1 MENNTNGTNPYMNS
15 DNNLQNNI
23 SSSAPSSQ
31 SNSAYTHY
39 YSNLNQPPSFPNS
52 FSGLSNMQNNK
63 SSKNPFIFGCL
74 FVFIVV
80 ILIGILC
87 FGCFF
92 MTSLLG
98 SVSTQ
103 NAGVIQSSIYSDI
116 QIQEVPYKSN
126 QQTSNKI
133 VVINIVGAID
143 YVGPTG
149 DAFSTGTVND
159 KIILAQIEQA
169 KNDQNV
175 KGVIFRFDSPGGVAN
190 VAKPVCDA
198 MKELSK
204 SKLTYSFINGMGASL
219 AYWLP
224 NCSQKIFA
232 SPASIIGN
240 IGVRYSVTDFSQALE
255 NLGIRVVDITNTEGV
270 HKTQSGALES
280 GSDEYKK
287 YQKILDE
294 AYQEFLNAVYEGR
307 KNNPKVTSKDYVRK
321 YADGSIFSTKEA
333 LEIGFI
339 DEIAYSVDDVAQKLA
354 SSKQINNYSIIYYD
368 VIGNPWSIFFS
379 QIQSLLP
386 FLNGSRT
393 AVPSSREVVILM

>member
-1 MENNTNGTNPYMNS
+1 MENNSNGMNTNNR
-15 DNNLQNNI
+15 NNEQNNI
-23 SSSAPSSQ
+23 IASQSSSQ
-31 SNSAYTHY
+31 SAYTQY
-39 YSNLNQPPSFPNS
+39 YPDLNRQTPFPNN
-52 FSGLSNMQNNK
+52 FSSWNNMQNNK
-63 SSKNPFIFGCL
+63 ISKNPFIFGCL
-74 FVFIVV
+74 FVFIVI

-87 FGCFF
+87 FGCMF

-98 SVSTQ
+98 AAGSQ
-103 NAGVIQSSIYSDI
+103 NTGVVQSSLYSDI
-116 QIQEVPYKSN
+116 QIKEIPYQSTKVGN
-126 QQTSNKI
+126 NKI
-133 VVINIVGAID
+133 AVINVVGAIE

-149 DAFSTGTVND
+149 DAFTTGTVND

-169 KNDQNV
+169 KTDQNV

-190 VAKPVCDA
+190 VAKPVCDS

-204 SKLTYSFINGMGASL
+204 SKLTYSFIDGMGASL

-224 NCSQKIFA
+224 NCSEKIFA

-240 IGVRYSVTDFSQALE
+240 IGVRYSLVDFSQALE

-270 HKTQSGALES
+270 HKTQSGALEP
-280 GSDEYKK
+280 GSEEYKK

-294 AYQEFLNAVYEGR
+294 AYEEFLNAVYEGR
-307 KNNPKVTSKDYVRK
+307 KNNPKVTSKEYVRK

-339 DEIAYSVDDVAQKLA
+339 DEVAYSVDDVAQKLA

-368 VIGNPWSIFFS
+368 VIGNPWSVFFS
-379 QIQSLLP
+379 QIQGLLP